1 MTLTQLKALLHVTA
15 AKLDENEDDE
25 FVLYHFRR
33 LVDVVISSAGTSAIS
48 SNESLNIGLQCLT
61 NLCCS
66 PHRNE
71 LLLEALGSDDM
82 RARFVASLECILL
95 QTTTDYDQLRKSTIS
110 LLCNLTR
117 DGLWSTRFFHDRD
130 NLVNVIFS
138 CENSFNDLL
147 PILLNMTSDAY
158 VRRRICAS
166 ESLREDV
173 IERFATEHD
182 PKRLIL
188 LSGVIKNCCF
198 EDDYHMI
205 LLDPSSKLIEALLAP
220 LCGPEDNVD
229 EEDRQ
234 MLPKRIQTMVGNPS
248 TIRSDSNELKVTI
261 CQALLQLCATSKGR
275 TRLRSYGTYFV
286 LRELHKYECSKRQ
299 TDQQQFQTGPT
310 QAVST
315 NELLFHIEQVV
326 DQLIC
331 EERERDRSA
340 VETSL
345 RNIPVDPE
353 TSEKLSRD
361 RTDYIQSD

>member
-25 FVLYHFRR
+25 FVIYHFRR
-33 LVDVVISSAGTSAIS
+33 LVDFIISSTRTSAIS
-48 SNESLNIGLQCLT
+48 SNESLNIGIQCLT

-66 PHRNE
+66 PHRNK
-71 LLLEALGSDDM
+71 LLIEALGSDDM
-82 RARFVASLECILL
+82 RDRFVASLECILL

-117 DGLWSTRFFHDRD
+117 DSLWSTRFFHDRD

-166 ESLREDV
+166 EKLRQNV

-220 LCGPEDNVD
+220 LCGPEDYVD

-248 TIRSDSNELKVTI
+248 TVRSDSNELKVTI
-261 CQALLQLCATSKGR
+261 CQALLQA
-275 TRLRSYGTYFV
+275 
-286 LRELHKYECSKRQ
+286 
-299 TDQQQFQTGPT
+299 
-310 QAVST
+310 
-315 NELLFHIEQVV
+315 
-326 DQLIC
+326 
-331 EERERDRSA
+331 
-340 VETSL
+340 
-345 RNIPVDPE
+345 
-353 TSEKLSRD
+353 
-361 RTDYIQSD
+361 